1 MPRRLSGSEA
11 ESVEPAVSE
20 YRRPPGRGEVARL
33 LRQYGLQPSKALGQH
48 FVVDPNTVDRIAR
61 IARVGPGD
69 HVLEIGAG
77 LGSLTVA
84 LATTG
89 ATVTAVEVDRGIVPA
104 LRAMVEPLGVTVI
117 EADAM
122 SCDWSELLKSSDRW
136 VLVANLPYNVATP
149 LVLDLLRDVPAIAR
163 MVVMVQ
169 REAGE
174 RLVS

>member
-1 MPRRLSGSEA
+1 MPRRRSGSEA
-11 ESVEPAVSE
+11 EGVKPGSGVATPPIEATAPSAVE

-84 LATTG
+84 LAATG
-89 ATVTAVEVDRGIVPA
+89 ATVTAVEVDRGIV
-104 LRAMVEPLGVTVI
+104 
-117 EADAM
+117 
-122 SCDWSELLKSSDRW
+122 
-136 VLVANLPYNVATP
+136 
-149 LVLDLLRDVPAIAR
+149 
-163 MVVMVQ
+163 
-169 REAGE
+169 
-174 RLVS
+174 